1 MKARKELRRAA
12 ALTAACLL
20 AAGGACAEETN
31 TIRNIWE
38 SLGFGASPTETVTPE
53 PTPAVTATP
62 APEDFRFRDGIR
74 WGMTQEQVRALES
87 ENMVE
92 RSNQE
97 WSVMVTT
104 EKVAV
109 SRFTADLVFMFRRNQ
124 LRMITYEF
132 QRPDAEADFQYLA
145 GALSSVYG
153 EKQEADPSV
162 VKTLMDAI
170 NPGRYQTEQM
180 TQAYAWIRSDGT
192 AVFLYFYGP
201 GLFSVMYAAPDL
213 GGGLYQTQGL

>member
-1 MKARKELRRAA
+1 MNRHKILRRLAAMAA
-12 ALTAACLL
+12 AGIMAS
-20 AAGGACAEETN
+20 GGACAEETN
-31 TIRNIWE
+31 SLLSIWE
-38 SLGFGASPTETVTPE
+38 SLGFGANPTATLTPE
-53 PTPAVTATP
+53 PTPAATPTP

-74 WGMTQEQVRALES
+74 WGMTMQQVKALEN

-97 WSVMVTT
+97 WSIMVTT

-109 SRFTADLVFMFRRNQ
+109 SRFTADLVFMFRQDQ

-132 QRPDAEADFQYLA
+132 QRPDAEADFQYMA
-145 GALSSVYG
+145 GALSSLYG

-170 NPGRYQTEQM
+170 NPGRYRLEQM
-180 TQAYAWIRSDGT
+180 DQTYAWIRGDGT
-192 AVFLYFYGP
+192 AIFLYYYGP

>member
-1 MKARKELRRAA
+1 MNRHKILRRLAAMAA
-12 ALTAACLL
+12 AGIMAS
-20 AAGGACAEETN
+20 GGACAEETN
-31 TIRNIWE
+31 SLLSIWE
-38 SLGFGASPTETVTPE
+38 SLGFGANPTATLTPE
-53 PTPAVTATP
+53 PTPAATPTP

-74 WGMTQEQVRALES
+74 WGMTMQQVKALEN

-97 WSVMVTT
+97 WSIMVTT

-109 SRFTADLVFMFRRNQ
+109 SRFTADLVFMFRQDQ

-192 AVFLYFYGP
+192 AIFLYYYGP

>member
-1 MKARKELRRAA
+1 VNRHKILRRLAAMAA
-12 ALTAACLL
+12 AGIMAS
-20 AAGGACAEETN
+20 GGACAEETN
-31 TIRNIWE
+31 SLLSIWE
-38 SLGFGASPTETVTPE
+38 SLGFGANPTATLTPE
-53 PTPAVTATP
+53 PTPAATPTP

-74 WGMTQEQVRALES
+74 WGMTMQQVKALEN

-97 WSVMVTT
+97 WSIMVTT

-109 SRFTADLVFMFRRNQ
+109 SRFTADLVFMFRQDQ

-132 QRPDAEADFQYLA
+132 QRPDAEADFQYMA
-145 GALSSVYG
+145 GALSSLYG

-170 NPGRYQTEQM
+170 NPGRYRLEQM
-180 TQAYAWIRSDGT
+180 DQTYAWIRGDGT
-192 AVFLYFYGP
+192 AIFLYYYGP

>member
-12 ALTAACLL
+12 ALAAACML

-31 TIRNIWE
+31 TILNIWE

-109 SRFTADLVFMFRRNQ
+109 SRFTADLVFMFRRNRKLKQ
-124 LRMITYEF
+124 LEI
-132 QRPDAEADFQYLA
+132 L
-145 GALSSVYG
+145 
-153 EKQEADPSV
+153 
-162 VKTLMDAI
+162 KTLI
-170 NPGRYQTEQM
+170 LIFPFYYHHQL
-180 TQAYAWIRSDGT
+180 
-192 AVFLYFYGP
+192 FLDFY
-201 GLFSVMYAAPDL
+201 
-213 GGGLYQTQGL
+213 